1 MYRKT
6 KLYKMDKANF
16 IVIKT
21 ENIYVDIEKDV
32 EGRFDFSNY
41 ELERSLHREKIKI
54 LWD

>member
-1 MYRKT
+1 
-6 KLYKMDKANF
+6 MDKANF

-32 EGRFDFSNY
+32 EGRFGFSNY